1 MVRES
6 RANRSS
12 FYKVK
17 CPDCENEQTIF
28 GKASTNVKCIV
39 CGRELAVPTGGKAT
53 IKAEI
58 ISELK

>member
-1 MVRES
+1 MVREA
-6 RANRSS
+6 RVNRSS

-39 CGRELAVPTGGKAT
+39 CGRELAVSTGGKAT